1 MILFRRDPGFCFLV
15 CHQKSSRRSIDKK
28 GKRAHFLYLLQLKGG
43 FAMGWNSD
51 GKEGGSDGK
60 EGSKDSGTD
69 GMSLPEQGLDFYE
82 LTENVF
88 LF

>member
-1 MILFRRDPGFCFLV
+1 
-15 CHQKSSRRSIDKK
+15 
-28 GKRAHFLYLLQLKGG
+28 
-43 FAMGWNSD
+43 MGWNSD